1 MNNKIK
7 CISLNINMNK
17 LKSGDEDNKVELV
30 QKVHKIKLKTSNAV
44 RKTIAN

>member
-7 CISLNINMNK
+7 CMSLNIKMNK

-30 QKVHKIKLKTSNAV
+30 GKVHRIKLKQAM
-44 RKTIAN
+44 R